1 MESRREVDYSLGV
14 DRVDSRRVRYIS
26 ASAASVALRVLL
38 RRRFGLSSLF
48 LGAIMR
54 RERWS
59 GGLYIGG
66 QVKNSAIVAPAI
78 MAVICP

>member
-1 MESRREVDYSLGV
+1 MEGRREVDCGLGV
-14 DRVDSRRVRYIS
+14 DRAGGRRVRCIS

-38 RRRFGLSSLF
+38 RRRFGLSSSF

-66 QVKNSAIVAPAI
+66 QVKNSAVVAPAI
-78 MAVICP
+78 VAVVRP